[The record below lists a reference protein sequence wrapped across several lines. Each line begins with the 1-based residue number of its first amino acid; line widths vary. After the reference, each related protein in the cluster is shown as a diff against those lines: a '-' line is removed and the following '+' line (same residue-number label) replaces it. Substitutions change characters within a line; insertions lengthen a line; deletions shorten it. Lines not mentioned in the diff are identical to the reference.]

1 MRTITI
7 EIDEQGYTV
16 REGERYADGLCWDEM
31 LGQISEL
38 THPRLG
44 QARYAMQTAA
54 EWAEYRKRFEPRRE
68 RAPDDEPVLQLT
80 HQKNQLLTH
89 QQDQEM

>member
-44 QARYAMQTAA
+44 QARYAMNTEA
-54 EWAEYRKRFEPRRE
+54 EWAEQRERWRQKAEERRRE
-68 RAPDDEPVLQLT
+68 EAEARAREMNY
-80 HQKNQLLTH
+80 QKQYPIH
-89 QQDQEM
+89 P